1 VADDEAADMYLAA
14 LGRLDEAGFE
24 QYEISNVARPGR
36 WSRHNVKYWQG
47 GNWRGFGCG
56 AHSTVDG
63 VRWKN
68 VSATSDYVERVSVGA
83 ALAIEVQTLTP
94 QERFEESLF
103 TGLRLT
109 AGISRREIA
118 ARHGIDPWTRYG
130 ETLAP
135 CVEEHLMW
143 VEGDRFG
150 LTRRGMLVAN
160 EILMTFV

>member
-1 VADDEAADMYLAA
+1 MYLAA
-14 LGRLDEAGFE
+14 LARLDDAGFD

-56 AHSTVDG
+56 AHSTIDG

-68 VSATSDYVERVSVGA
+68 VSATAEYVARVATGA
-83 ALAIEVQTLTP
+83 ALATETQVLTP

-103 TGLRLT
+103 TGLRLS
-109 AGISRREIA
+109 AGVSRAEIT
-118 ARHGIDPWTRYG
+118 RSHGVDPWLRYG
-130 ETLAP
+130 EILAP

-143 VEGDRFG
+143 AKDDRFG

-160 EILMTFV
+160 EILMVFV